1 MDKQTRLA
9 FRILASLYPDKKPSE
24 IKKIITDA
32 LKKKECPEDVD
43 LWMVLAKNVS
53 EEKTEET
60 PAVEKKVVEE
70 HHYYHHY
77 NWANPWYSSPSI
89 TYLSTSEPI
98 SKDTTI
104 TCGDSWTCFDGLT
117 ISSNNVTL

>member
-32 LKKKECPEDVD
+32 LKKKECSEDVD

-70 HHYYHHY
+70 HHYYHY
-77 NWANPWYSSPSI
+77 DWAKPWYSSPSI
-89 TYLSTSEPI
+89 TYTCTSEPI
-98 SKDTTI
+98 SKDTI
-104 TCGDSWTCFDGLT
+104 TCGGSWTGFDGLT
-117 ISSNNVTL
+117 ISSDNVTL

>member
-70 HHYYHHY
+70 HHYYHY
-77 NWANPWYSSPSI
+77 DWAKPWYYSPSSI
-89 TYLSTSEPI
+89 TYACTSEPI
-98 SKDTTI
+98 SKDTI
-104 TCGDSWTCFDGLT
+104 TCGGSWTGFDELT
-117 ISSNNVTL
+117 ISSDNVTL